1 MKTSLSVKFTPSQK
15 EDGIGRIY
23 FQIIHKRVVRQ
34 LNPNISCKNSNWNG
48 GNVIPFTNDADANEK
63 INQSIDL
70 AKRVIDTL
78 DAKKIEYS
86 CDDVVRLFNDDRNN
100 LINYINTL
108 SERLKKCGKLSTAD
122 NYKALS
128 NRICEFAGNNYTTI
142 YDIDSDFVES
152 FEAFLLG
159 KGVKRNT
166 SSFYIRNLRAVW
178 NKAIDNGILPPTYI
192 NPFKHVYKGI
202 DVTKKR
208 AISAEDIKKIKSI
221 NLKSDKKLEFARDL
235 FMFSFY
241 TRGMSFVDIVSLRKD
256 NIQNDVISYQRRKT
270 GKLMSIKVE
279 KEIKRILEKYII
291 QERDYIF
298 PIATCRQD
306 EYVKGKTMLSYVN
319 QSLKKIAMY
328 CNIDATLTMYVARH
342 SWASIAQNVANVP
355 LSVISKGMG
364 HSSEKVTQVY
374 LASFGN
380 KDIDKANSNIMS
392 LI

>member
-15 EDGIGRIY
+15 KGGIGRIY

-63 INQSIDL
+63 INQSVDL
-70 AKRVIDTL
+70 AKKVIANL
-78 DAKKIEYS
+78 DSKNIDYS
-86 CDDVVRLFNDDRNN
+86 CNDVVRLFNDSRNN
-100 LINYINTL
+100 LINYITSL
-108 SERLKKCGKLSTAD
+108 SERLKKCGKFSTAD

-142 YDIDSDFVES
+142 YDIDSDFVEA

-192 NPFKHVYKGI
+192 NPFKHVYKGV

-221 NLKSDKKLEFARDL
+221 KLGSEKELEFARDL

-241 TRGMSFVDIVSLRKD
+241 TRGMSFVDIVALKKE
-256 NIQNDVISYQRRKT
+256 NIQNGVISYQRRKT
-270 GKLMSIKVE
+270 GKMISIKVE
-279 KEIKRILEKYII
+279 KEIKRILDKYLSPM
-291 QERDYIF
+291 RDYVF

-306 EYVKGKTMLSYVN
+306 EYVKEKTALCYVN
-319 QSLKKIAMY
+319 KSLKKIAMY
-328 CNIDATLTMYVARH
+328 CDIDSTLTMYVARH
-342 SWASIAQNVANVP
+342 SWASIAQNVAGVP

-380 KDIDKANSNIMS
+380 KDIDKDKENIMS

>member
-15 EDGIGRIY
+15 EGGIGRIY

-70 AKRVIDTL
+70 AKKVISNL
-78 DAKKIEYS
+78 DSKNIDYS
-86 CDDVVRLFNDDRNN
+86 CDDVVRLFNDSRNN
-100 LINYINTL
+100 LINYITSL
-108 SERLKKCGKLSTAD
+108 SERLKKCGKFSTAD

-142 YDIDSDFVES
+142 YDIDSDFVEA

-192 NPFKHVYKGI
+192 NPFKHVYKGV

-208 AISAEDIKKIKSI
+208 AISAEDIKKIKTI
-221 NLKSDKKLEFARDL
+221 NLKSDKKLEFSRDL

-241 TRGMSFVDIVSLRKD
+241 TRGMSFVDIVALKKE
-256 NIQNDVISYQRRKT
+256 NIQNGVISYQRRKT
-270 GKLMSIKVE
+270 GKMISIKVE
-279 KEIKRILEKYII
+279 KEIKRILGKYII
-291 QERDYIF
+291 PERDYIF

-342 SWASIAQNVANVP
+342 SWASIAHNVANVP

-374 LASFGN
+374 IASFGN

>member
-15 EDGIGRIY
+15 EGGIGRVY

-63 INQSIDL
+63 INQSVDL
-70 AKRVIDTL
+70 AKKVIANL
-78 DAKKIEYS
+78 DSKNIDYS
-86 CDDVVRLFNDDRNN
+86 CDDVVRLFNDSRNN
-100 LINYINTL
+100 LINYITSL
-108 SERLKKCGKLSTAD
+108 SERLKKCGKFSTAD

-142 YDIDSDFVES
+142 YDIDSDFVEA

-192 NPFKHVYKGI
+192 NPFKHVYKGV

-221 NLKSDKKLEFARDL
+221 KLGSEKELEFARDL

-241 TRGMSFVDIVSLRKD
+241 TRGMSFVDIVALKKE
-256 NIQNDVISYQRRKT
+256 NIQNGVISYQRRKT
-270 GKLMSIKVE
+270 GKMISIKVE
-279 KEIKRILEKYII
+279 KEIKRILDKYLSPM
-291 QERDYIF
+291 RDYVF

-306 EYVKGKTMLSYVN
+306 EYVKEKTALCYVN
-319 QSLKKIAMY
+319 KSLKKIAMY
-328 CNIDATLTMYVARH
+328 CDIDSTLTMYVARH
-342 SWASIAQNVANVP
+342 SWASIAQNVAGVP
-355 LSVISKGMG
+355 LSVISKGLG

-380 KDIDKANSNIMS
+380 KDIDKANANIMS

>member
-15 EDGIGRIY
+15 EGGIGRVY

-63 INQSIDL
+63 INQSVDL
-70 AKRVIDTL
+70 AKKVIANL
-78 DAKKIEYS
+78 DSKNIDYS
-86 CDDVVRLFNDDRNN
+86 CDDVVRLFNDSRNN
-100 LINYINTL
+100 LINYITSL
-108 SERLKKCGKLSTAD
+108 SERLKKCGKFSTAD

-142 YDIDSDFVES
+142 YDIDSDFVEA

-192 NPFKHVYKGI
+192 NPFKHVYKGV

-221 NLKSDKKLEFARDL
+221 KLGSEKELEFARDL

-241 TRGMSFVDIVSLRKD
+241 TRGMSFVDIVALKKE
-256 NIQNDVISYQRRKT
+256 NIQNGVISYQRRKT
-270 GKLMSIKVE
+270 GKMISIKVE
-279 KEIKRILEKYII
+279 KEIKRILDKYLSPM
-291 QERDYIF
+291 RDYVF

-306 EYVKGKTMLSYVN
+306 EYVKEKTALCYVN
-319 QSLKKIAMY
+319 KSLKKIAMY
-328 CNIDATLTMYVARH
+328 CDIDSTLTMYVARH
-342 SWASIAQNVANVP
+342 SWASIAQNVAGVP

-380 KDIDKANSNIMS
+380 KDIDKANANIMS

>member
-15 EDGIGRIY
+15 KGGIGRIY

-63 INQSIDL
+63 INQSVDL
-70 AKRVIDTL
+70 AKKVIANL
-78 DAKKIEYS
+78 DSKNIDYS
-86 CDDVVRLFNDDRNN
+86 CNDVVRLFNDSRNN
-100 LINYINTL
+100 LINYITSL
-108 SERLKKCGKLSTAD
+108 SERLKKCGKFSTAD

-142 YDIDSDFVES
+142 YDIDSDFVEA

-192 NPFKHVYKGI
+192 NPFKHVYKGV

-221 NLKSDKKLEFARDL
+221 KLGSEKELEFARDL

-241 TRGMSFVDIVSLRKD
+241 TRGMSFVDIVALKKE
-256 NIQNDVISYQRRKT
+256 NIQNGVISYQRRKT
-270 GKLMSIKVE
+270 GKMISIKVE
-279 KEIKRILEKYII
+279 KEIKRILDKYLSPM
-291 QERDYIF
+291 RDYVF

-306 EYVKGKTMLSYVN
+306 EYVKEKTALCYVN
-319 QSLKKIAMY
+319 KSLKKIAMY
-328 CNIDATLTMYVARH
+328 CDIDSTLTMYVARH
-342 SWASIAQNVANVP
+342 SWASIAQNVAGVP

-380 KDIDKANSNIMS
+380 KDIDKANANIMS